1 MRIYHTRPT
10 PFNFLNGTRMGFVL
24 NKRGGVGMEATRPK
38 PAPLPFL
45 HLILSFSFLYFVLDL
60 LLLLLLFVS

>member
-10 PFNFLNGTRMGFVL
+10 PFNFLNGAGMGFVL
-24 NKRGGVGMEATRPK
+24 NKQGGVGMEATRPK

-45 HLILSFSFLYFVLDL
+45 VVRKDRKSV
-60 LLLLLLFVS
+60 V